1 MNPSKTSEQSV
12 YQTIYLVCAFDRHNY
27 GYILF
32 PLIHT
37 NVLITA
43 GIQPEKIKYVAVSQS
58 DMSSVGGYKT
68 ISVKNLLLKEM
79 DQNSLIVLCGGDILS
94 ADWLLMLGNLSS
106 PWVNKAFRIGR
117 RLLGVGISNILAKI
131 LLKQINLYPYV
142 IGKRDTQASVIYT
155 AVGGAGFGGNPHH
168 IQNVVDILATCQSV
182 SVRDNDVKNLLSR
195 FGLSVRLVPDTALP
209 MSRIYPHEKLQERK
223 WQSQTDT
230 SADFKFDKYYSFQ
243 GAKRLL
249 SDDISSIV
257 EQIEHVYHKTGYAP
271 LFVPIGRAADHEDHI
286 PLRKIFDALRAK
298 GCACAFLNS
307 EHVLDIMASLAF
319 AHCYIGTSL
328 HGAITT
334 YSFGKKVIAIQ
345 SSNVPKLKDFLNTWV
360 NAGDFYLSDT
370 CAFESQLTDILTT
383 NTQFHSEIQL
393 SNQIEQVIAEVAGR
407 HTKAH

>member
-1 MNPSKTSEQSV
+1 V
-12 YQTIYLVCAFDRHNY
+12 YQNIYLVGAFDRHNY
-27 GYILF
+27 GDILF

-37 NVLITA
+37 NILLSA
-43 GIQPEKIKYVAVSQS
+43 GIRPEQIQYAAVSQS
-58 DMSSVGGYKT
+58 DMSAMGGYET
-68 ISVKNLLLKEM
+68 ISVKNLLSKNLDE
-79 DQNSLIVLCGGDILS
+79 NTLIVLCGGDILS

-117 RLLGVGISNILAKI
+117 RLLGVDISNICAKI

-142 IGKRDTQASVIYT
+142 IGKRDTQASVVYT
-155 AVGGAGFGGNPHH
+155 AVGGAGFGGNHRH
-168 IQNVVDILATCQSV
+168 LKNVVDILSTCQGV
-182 SVRDNDVKNLLSR
+182 SVRDNDVRSLLSR
-195 FGLSVRLVPDTALP
+195 FGLSARLVPDTALP
-209 MSRIYPHEKLQERK
+209 MSRIYPLEKLRERD
-223 WQSQTDT
+223 WQSQTEF

-249 SDDISSIV
+249 SGDISSIV
-257 EQIEHVYHKTGYAP
+257 EQIERVYRKTGYAP

-286 PLRKIFDALRAK
+286 PLRKIFDALQSK

-334 YSFGKKVIAIQ
+334 YSFGKKVVAIQ

-360 NAGDFYLSDT
+360 NPGDFYLSDS
-370 CAFESQLTDILTT
+370 CVFESQLVDILTL
-383 NTQFHSEIQL
+383 NTHFHSEIQL
-393 SNQIEQVIAEVAGR
+393 SLQIEQVVAEVAGR
-407 HTKAH
+407 HTHAH